1 MPGEMLTLQTQESF
15 TQTPPLFSPLQT
27 VFRETMLGEF
37 LTVLMQVLVHKS
49 HDLLQEEI
57 VITVYN
63 MANVDFDTF
72 YNKFLPHFLQSMDGL
87 DNNQR
92 MVLVQNFK
100 QEKVMFAGLLAVIS

>member
-1 MPGEMLTLQTQESF
+1 
-15 TQTPPLFSPLQT
+15 
-27 VFRETMLGEF
+27 MLGEF

-63 MANVDFDTF
+63 MADVDFDTF
-72 YNKFLPHFLQSMDGL
+72 YTHFLPHFLKSMDGL
-87 DNNQR
+87 DDNQR

-100 QEKVMFAGLLAVIS
+100 LEKVTSSAIYFSFFFLFF